1 MPPSIGGGVIQKDS
15 ESKDSL
21 SIPHFIS
28 VTVNKYPGQNNND
41 NNNNNNNFGGKRI
54 CFSSQVQVTAQWCR
68 EGKVTRTQSY
78 WLHHTQESR
87 AERNERMLA
96 GSLTCLCLLG
106 LNSWLWWSLGPS
118 AWGMVL
124 PTVDWVFLH
133 ELTQIKTIPH
143 WHLDKLVQCRQ
154 SLIEI
159 LFPSDSRLHG
169 VNRTG

>member
-1 MPPSIGGGVIQKDS
+1 MLQDGETMRHGLALSFESSDLDEEDEKLKSQVCTVPPSIGWGMIQKDS

-96 GSLTCLCLLG
+96 GSVTCLCLLG
-106 LNSWLWWSLGPS
+106 LNS
-118 AWGMVL
+118 
-124 PTVDWVFLH
+124 
-133 ELTQIKTIPH
+133 
-143 WHLDKLVQCRQ
+143 
-154 SLIEI
+154 
-159 LFPSDSRLHG
+159 
-169 VNRTG
+169 